1 MGLFDTLKDKTKD
14 LSGSAFVAMDK
25 SKLDS
30 QIRDEKNKIEGYT
43 KDIGDIMVKSF
54 RDGITPDES
63 AMKKIYESIL
73 ESEKKIDDLESQKE
87 GLKSKYE
94 EEKAIRD
101 KERTAKE
108 LEDAQ
113 ARAAEAA
120 AKAET
125 YEKKE

>member
-1 MGLFDTLKDKTKD
+1 MGLFDTLKDKTMD

-30 QIRDEKNKIEGYT
+30 QIREEQKKIEGYT
-43 KDIGDIMVKSF
+43 KDIGDIVVKSYK
-54 RDGITPDES
+54 DGSKPDES
-63 AMKKIYESIL
+63 AMKKLYDNIL
-73 ESEKKIDDLESQKE
+73 ESEKKIEDLESEKD

-101 KERTAKE
+101 RERTAKE

-113 ARAAEAA
+113 TRAAEAA

>member
-1 MGLFDTLKDKTKD
+1 MGIFDTLMDKTKD
-14 LSGSAFVAMDK
+14 LSGSAFVAVDR

-43 KDIGDIMVKSF
+43 KDIGDIVVKSL
-54 RDGITPDES
+54 RDDSTPDES
-63 AMKKIYESIL
+63 AMKKLYESIL
-73 ESEKKIDDLESQKE
+73 ESEKMIEDLESQKE
-87 GLKSKYE
+87 GLKIKYE

>member
-14 LSGSAFVAMDK
+14 LSGSAMVSIDK
-25 SKLDS
+25 GKLDS
-30 QIRDEKNKIEGYT
+30 QIHDEQKKIEGYT
-43 KDIGDIMVKSF
+43 KDIGDIVVKSF
-54 RDGITPDES
+54 RDGSAPDES
-63 AMKKIYESIL
+63 SMKQLYDKII
-73 ESEKKIDDLESQKE
+73 ESEKKIEELESQKE

-113 ARAAEAA
+113 VRAAEAA
-120 AKAET
+120 AKAEN